1 MIETWQQKDF
11 GDFVTRSWSTR
22 RRHEFARPP
31 TARGLTPRSAGVA
44 PPFAVADASDRIVAL
59 VCRVALLVTGTALLV
74 ILFANVVARYALHS
88 GGFAFAQELPER
100 LFPWFIAA
108 GVALAAQHGG
118 HMSVEWLLERSGRQG
133 AQRLLI
139 LGGNLLVIVS
149 YVVLCRQALLVA
161 DIAAAERSPVLGL
174 PNSHGYW
181 AMAAACA
188 LLVLATGGDQRA
200 GRIVRPEALPKPNP
214 EEMPT

>member
-1 MIETWQQKDF
+1 MSSHAPAEA
-11 GDFVTRSWSTR
+11 RSRT
-22 RRHEFARPP
+22 P
-31 TARGLTPRSAGVA
+31 PRSAGARVA
-44 PPFAVADASDRIVAL
+44 LAVADASDRVVAL
-59 VCRVALLVTGTALLV
+59 VCRVALLVTGTALLI
-74 ILFANVVARYALHS
+74 ILFANVVARYVLQG

-118 HMSVEWLLERSGRQG
+118 HMSVEWLLERSGHH

-149 YVVLCRQALLVA
+149 YIVLCRQALLVA

-181 AMAAACA
+181 AIAAACA
-188 LLVLATGGDQRA
+188 LLVLATA
-200 GRIVRPEALPKPNP
+200 SISVRVALFGPEALPKPNP

>member
-1 MIETWQQKDF
+1 MISPAGIEA
-11 GDFVTRSWSTR
+11 
-22 RRHEFARPP
+22 H
-31 TARGLTPRSAGVA
+31 GLTPPRSAGGRAALVI
-44 PPFAVADASDRIVAL
+44 ADASDRVVEL
-59 VCRVALLVTGTALLV
+59 VCRITLLVTGTALLL
-74 ILFANVVARYALHS
+74 IMFSNVVARYALHS

-100 LFPWFIAA
+100 LFPRFIAA
-108 GVALAAQHGG
+108 GVALAPQHGG
-118 HMSVEWLLERSGRQG
+118 HMSVEWLLERSGRHG
-133 AQRLLI
+133 RRLLI

-181 AMAAACA
+181 AIAAACA
-188 LLVLATGGDQRA
+188 LLVLATA
-200 GRIVRPEALPKPNP
+200 AISVRVALLGPEALPKPNP

>member
-1 MIETWQQKDF
+1 M
-11 GDFVTRSWSTR
+11 SS
-22 RRHEFARPP
+22 HAP
-31 TARGLTPRSAGVA
+31 TEARGLTPPRSAWA
-44 PPFAVADASDRIVAL
+44 RAALAVADTADRIVAL
-59 VCRVALLVTGTALLV
+59 VCRVVLVVTGTALLV

-108 GVALAAQHGG
+108 GIALAAQHGG
-118 HMSVEWLLERSGRQG
+118 HMSVEWLLERSGRH

-139 LGGNLLVIVS
+139 LGGNLLVMVS
-149 YVVLCRQALLVA
+149 YIVLCRQALLVA

-181 AMAAACA
+181 AIAAACA
-188 LLVLATGGDQRA
+188 LLVLATA
-200 GRIVRPEALPKPNP
+200 AISVRVALFGPEVLPKPNP

>member
-1 MIETWQQKDF
+1 MSSHAPAGE
-11 GDFVTRSWSTR
+11 
-22 RRHEFARPP
+22 
-31 TARGLTPRSAGVA
+31 ARGPAPPRSAGGRTA
-44 PPFAVADASDRIVAL
+44 LAVADASDRAVAL

-88 GGFAFAQELPER
+88 GGFSFAQELPER

-118 HMSVEWLLERSGRQG
+118 HMSVEWLLERSGHH

-139 LGGNLLVIVS
+139 LAGNLLVIVS

-161 DIAAAERSPVLGL
+161 GIAAAERSPVLGL
-174 PNSHGYW
+174 PGSHGYW
-181 AMAAACA
+181 AIAAACA
-188 LLVLATGGDQRA
+188 LLVLATA
-200 GRIVRPEALPKPNP
+200 AISVRVALLGPEALPKPNP